1 MSRQIT
7 AKRRKYD
14 VELVDQAANVV
25 KSGGLSL
32 GEAAR
37 RYQIPKTTLHDCIK
51 KRYSSTHIGVKCVL
65 APSEEKRIADWALHM
80 SKIGH
85 GRTRQE
91 LAGVVKKIIDEDGR
105 ANPFLNN
112 KPGRQWLRGFF
123 NRHPELTFRTTVQL
137 GKERAVINKEKL
149 LHWFSD
155 LTACVHDEIKDE
167 RILLDPT
174 RLYNAD
180 ETGFSFS
187 LCPNKNS
194 KVVGS
199 KGAPVV
205 YHFGNSDKTQM
216 TVMAAASASG
226 HFIPPMIIYP
236 GQRFSYNPLDGFE
249 EAAFGGQRMDGWTVR
264 YLLDG

>member
-37 RYQIPKTTLHDCIK
+37 RYQIPKTMLHDRIK

-80 SKIGH
+80 SKIGY

-91 LAGVVKKIIDEDGR
+91 LAGVVKKIIDDDGR

-112 KPGRQWLRGFF
+112 KPGRQWLCGFF

-180 ETGFSFS
+180 ETGFS

-216 TVMAAASASG
+216 TLMAAASASG

-236 GQRFSYNPLDGFE
+236 GQRFSYNHLDGFE